1 MKKVVGMMVVAA
13 ALASAAPARA
23 EPMAAAKNSGL
34 GACREMDRF
43 DNLTASNDSTRARAS
58 FMWQDE
64 RMFRF
69 DDDDFVRGYSSSIP
83 AGWMNAKY
91 HADRDSLFLGSYWNR
106 GLHLG
111 WFWNGHK
118 TFDAKKAAA
127 FWAQW
132 RERFDNRHP
141 GSSPGD
147 QELAATPEPAS
158 MILLGS
164 GVLGL
169 FGLRR
174 RKDA

>member
-1 MKKVVGMMVVAA
+1 MKKVVGMMMVA
-13 ALASAAPARA
+13 ALAYAAPARA

-43 DNLTASNDSTRARAS
+43 DNLTASDDSARARAS
-58 FMWQDE
+58 FLWQDD
-64 RMFRF
+64 RVFRF
-69 DDDDFVRGYSSSIP
+69 DDDDFIRG
-83 AGWMNAKY
+83 MNAKY
-91 HADRDSLFLGSYWNR
+91 HADRDSLFLGSHGNQ
-106 GLHLG
+106 GLHLA

-141 GSSPGD
+141 GSSGGD
-147 QELAATPEPAS
+147 QVLAATPEPAS